1 MHGGMHIS
9 RNSQIHSIGLLI
21 CSRALSD
28 PAVQSY
34 ELRIQQSGYSQILI
48 GNESV
53 PKTRYELVQPLAPY
67 NQRKSSSTKPSGT
80 TAVHRADPAQT
91 RQPDNG
97 DAHVT
102 PQPAQKLQPNLR
114 TLQRNHLPLVC
125 CGQNAKNELFGR
137 VYWTPVAKS
146 G

>member
-1 MHGGMHIS
+1 MDGDVAVFDDVYNPTRRTFS

-53 PKTRYELVQPLAPY
+53 PKTRYELVQPLSPC
-67 NQRKSSSTKPSGT
+67 NQRSAT
-80 TAVHRADPAQT
+80 
-91 RQPDNG
+91 
-97 DAHVT
+97 
-102 PQPAQKLQPNLR
+102 QK
-114 TLQRNHLPLVC
+114 
-125 CGQNAKNELFGR
+125 
-137 VYWTPVAKS
+137 
-146 G
+146 

>member
-48 GNESV
+48 GNESCRDRTKNTV
-53 PKTRYELVQPLAPY
+53 LHHWATQSG
-67 NQRKSSSTKPSGT
+67 KSLNRTGSSTD
-80 TAVHRADPAQT
+80 TAV
-91 RQPDNG
+91 
-97 DAHVT
+97 
-102 PQPAQKLQPNLR
+102 
-114 TLQRNHLPLVC
+114 
-125 CGQNAKNELFGR
+125 
-137 VYWTPVAKS
+137 
-146 G
+146 

>member
-48 GNESV
+48 GNESCRDRTKNTV
-53 PKTRYELVQPLAPY
+53 GARTASLAM
-67 NQRKSSSTKPSGT
+67 
-80 TAVHRADPAQT
+80 
-91 RQPDNG
+91 
-97 DAHVT
+97 
-102 PQPAQKLQPNLR
+102 QPAQRDAKVAWLSHLGLR
-114 TLQRNHLPLVC
+114 LYTEPTRHGHSSQTMAMR
-125 CGQNAKNELFGR
+125 
-137 VYWTPVAKS
+137 T
-146 G
+146 